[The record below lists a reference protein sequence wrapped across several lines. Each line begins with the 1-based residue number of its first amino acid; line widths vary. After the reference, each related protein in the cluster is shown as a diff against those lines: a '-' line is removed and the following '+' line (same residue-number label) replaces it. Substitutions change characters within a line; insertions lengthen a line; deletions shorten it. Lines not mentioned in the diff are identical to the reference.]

1 MEKDPKPC
9 PHPLSLPSI
18 LCPCFWTKHWLAFA
32 TYNVTCSFI
41 VFIFWFPQLVCEV
54 LKGGE
59 RLAYWCLLNTRASE
73 DIESVDRWIKP
84 LFFWFPV
91 SLTSSLLLLR
101 PFSSLFSEAYVI
113 SLFYI
118 TFWFLSLLSF
128 AFCAW
133 SLLWTHCLPLFLQ
146 SSSSL
151 SCHSLFW
158 LPFVVFTF
166 VLHNKNVLQISDDP
180 VSSYLRW
187 RC

>member
-118 TFWFLSLLSF
+118 TFWFLKLALVCVLCLESAVDSLSSLVFAVFLFFELSQSLLTSF
-128 AFCAW
+128 CCFHFC
-133 SLLWTHCLPLFLQ
+133 
-146 SSSSL
+146 SS
-151 SCHSLFW
+151 
-158 LPFVVFTF
+158 
-166 VLHNKNVLQISDDP
+166 
-180 VSSYLRW
+180 
-187 RC
+187 